1 MRENFSLQTIATV
14 FCFLQSYRIV
24 FYHRVSPANDL
35 DLFMYIV
42 VVECWNVTPSNL
54 INILDFV
61 QRMRVERLN
70 GYISLYRDL
79 GEASA
84 ADEADSNYHSAS
96 QESEDE
102 RWANS
107 SSCGSTLR

>member
-1 MRENFSLQTIATV
+1 M
-14 FCFLQSYRIV
+14 

-42 VVECWNVTPSNL
+42 LVECWNVVPANL

-79 GEASA
+79 GGGA

-102 RWANS
+102 RGSNCSTMARS
-107 SSCGSTLR
+107 SVASPNPRER

>member
-1 MRENFSLQTIATV
+1 MIF
-14 FCFLQSYRIV
+14 FRIV

-35 DLFMYIV
+35 DLFMYMV
-42 VVECWNVTPSNL
+42 VVECWSVTPDNL

-79 GEASA
+79 RGGDLIGGGGGGGFGELFG
-84 ADEADSNYHSAS
+84 DEADSNYHSAS

-102 RWANS
+102 KWGGAS
-107 SSCGSTLR
+107 STCGSTFR